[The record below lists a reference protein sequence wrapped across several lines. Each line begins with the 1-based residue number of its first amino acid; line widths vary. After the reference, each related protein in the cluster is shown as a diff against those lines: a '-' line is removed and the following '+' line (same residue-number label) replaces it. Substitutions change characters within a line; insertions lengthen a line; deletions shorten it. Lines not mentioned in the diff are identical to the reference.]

1 MSRAR
6 VSRKT
11 FSLYRDKLDKA
22 DDELYS
28 ILLAKKKN
36 TKKLACHTKRALVC
50 LKKNSNNNKYNN
62 FIECAIELN

>member
-28 ILLAKKKN
+28 ILLAKKKIQKN
-36 TKKLACHTKRALVC
+36 WLATR
-50 LKKNSNNNKYNN
+50 S
-62 FIECAIELN
+62 EL